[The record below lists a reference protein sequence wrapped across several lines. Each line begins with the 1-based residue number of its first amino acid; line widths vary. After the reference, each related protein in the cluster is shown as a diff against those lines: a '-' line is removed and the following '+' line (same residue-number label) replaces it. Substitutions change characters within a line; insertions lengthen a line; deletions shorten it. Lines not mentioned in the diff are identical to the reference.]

1 MHTLK
6 LIDKKH
12 KRMNFVTNK
21 NLGIRYIGIIKVGY
35 GIKNV
40 NVPKN
45 NEIGVSIKKN
55 FYSKPTIKLLGEIL
69 K

>member
-1 MHTLK
+1 MSIVAGRENKNTFMHTLK

-12 KRMNFVTNK
+12 KRINFVTNM
-21 NLGIRYIGIIKVGY
+21 NLGIRYIGIIEVGY

-45 NEIGVSIKKN
+45 NEIGVS
-55 FYSKPTIKLLGEIL
+55 
-69 K
+69 